1 MRNSIIFLF
10 FLLAFFISGCQNYEN
25 HLSSDRRN
33 FLDNNLTFQDKK
45 YILTAAFNNDASWRI
60 SRYVDQNLTKSFCKN
75 NFKVNEI
82 YTPNEVVNAL
92 NNYILSTSPDKI
104 KQFRYY
110 LFDQIYEK
118 TQLNALDIFNIFRT
132 EFYVIALIICI
143 LFLALIYIV
152 FKYLHQKYIEQK
164 KVIEQKN
171 IELNEIKT
179 IKKQLNDKLD
189 HYNMQIK
196 SLDKLDSIKNKISER
211 NKELN
216 CLTSSISIAESR
228 LKEINS
234 EINKRIKDAQNNF
247 NIKCKAKEN
256 ILIDKER
263 SLNNKQKKFD
273 EAKSIF
279 GKKAKRA
286 YKAFLEFNKHHE
298 EEDLKLLE
306 KHLQFFIEK
315 FEKSEFYRK
324 K

>member
-25 HLSSDRRN
+25 HLSSDRIN
-33 FLDNNLTFQDKK
+33 YLDNNLSYKDKK
-45 YILTAAFNNDASWRI
+45 YILTAAFKYDSSWRI
-60 SRYVDQNLTKSFCKN
+60 SRYVDQNLSKSYCRN
-75 NFKVNEI
+75 NFEVNEI
-82 YTPNEVVNAL
+82 YSPNEVVNAL
-92 NNYILSTSPDKI
+92 NNYMSSTSPDKI

-110 LFDQIYEK
+110 LIDQLYEK
-118 TQLNALDIFNIFRT
+118 TQLNTLDIFNTFTT
-132 EFYVIALIICI
+132 EFYVIALVIGM
-143 LFLALIYIV
+143 LFLALLYIV

-216 CLTSSISIAESR
+216 CLTSSINNAESR

-247 NIKCKAKEN
+247 NIKCKEKEN

-263 SLNNKQKKFD
+263 SFNNKQKKFD
-273 EAKSIF
+273 EAKAIF
-279 GKKAKRA
+279 GKNAKRA
-286 YKAFLEFNKHHE
+286 YKAFLEFDKYHE
-298 EEDLKLLE
+298 KEDLKLLE